1 VPSGDDGSI
10 SLLAMLQKLIIS
22 GVQKAYGQD
31 YVLRLMFANFNEI
44 NRSSLNI
51 RSELSLCTNT
61 GSVVEPTEPGS
72 WQVEKYN
79 SPMLA
84 SRQSKLQ

>member
-1 VPSGDDGSI
+1 VAMMEGSACWPC
-10 SLLAMLQKLIIS
+10 SKFNHFRGPNGLF
-22 GVQKAYGQD
+22 YGQD

-44 NRSSLNI
+44 NRFSLDI